1 MTALKGGLGALLMSV
16 LKSFACSL
24 VKDETN
30 KHQNYK
36 YFDEAQILKILKPLL
51 AEEQLTL
58 TWAKNQSEMVIKF
71 QRQKQSIKKKCLNLK
86 G

>member
-1 MTALKGGLGALLMSV
+1 MEKQELIKTENIKSETMKTEPKKKAKNLLTKIGRIQQDIS
-16 LKSFACSL
+16 SL

-58 TWAKNQSEMVIKF
+58 T
-71 QRQKQSIKKKCLNLK
+71 
-86 G
+86 